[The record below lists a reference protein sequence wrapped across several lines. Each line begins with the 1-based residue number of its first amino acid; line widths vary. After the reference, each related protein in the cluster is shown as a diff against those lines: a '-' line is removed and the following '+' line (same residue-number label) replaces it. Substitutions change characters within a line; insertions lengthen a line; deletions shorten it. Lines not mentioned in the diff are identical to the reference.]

1 MAEIKIQKK
10 QNVWPWIALLAGI
23 LALLYYLFVYDK
35 GDKVI
40 VDKEVTVI
48 ENTNEMSESANDK
61 VTEYNAFISDD
72 ASMGVDHEFSNMALM
87 KLIDATDEVANTLGV
102 DIKADLD
109 MARKNA
115 GDITEDPAKLNH
127 ADKIKSAGTVIV
139 QALKKIQSEKF
150 PALDNDAKGVQMAL
164 DKINPAVATLDQKD
178 AVKGFFSQSGQL
190 LTNMK
195 NK

>member
-1 MAEIKIQKK
+1 MAEIKIEKK
-10 QNVWPWIALLAGI
+10 QNIWPWIALLAGI
-23 LALLYYLFVYDK
+23 LALLYYLFIYDK

-48 ENTNEMSESANDK
+48 ENTNEMSDNAVDK
-61 VTEYNAFISDD
+61 VAEYNAFISDGANMD
-72 ASMGVDHEFSNMALM
+72 VDHEYSSSALM
-87 KLIDATDEVANTLGV
+87 KLIDATEEVANTLDV

-115 GDITEDPAKLNH
+115 SDITEDPAKLNH
-127 ADKIKSAGTVIV
+127 ADKIKSAGTAIV
-139 QALKKIQSEKF
+139 QALKRVQSEKF
-150 PALDNDAKGVQMAL
+150 PALDSNVKNVQMEL
-164 DKINPAVATLDQKD
+164 DKINPSVATLDQKD
-178 AVKGFFSQSGQL
+178 AVKGFFNQAGEL